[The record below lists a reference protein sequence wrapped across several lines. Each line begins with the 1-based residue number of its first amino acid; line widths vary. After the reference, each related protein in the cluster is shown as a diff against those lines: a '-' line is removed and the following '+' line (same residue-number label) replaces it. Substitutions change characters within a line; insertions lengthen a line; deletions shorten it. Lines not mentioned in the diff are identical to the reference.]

1 MRLVIHAGANKAASS
16 TLQNF
21 WNLNS
26 SKLAQ
31 FGIYYKREIINKD
44 RYFGGGNAL
53 ALINKIKKKKDLK
66 PFFKRLVK
74 EANSII
80 LNGIDTIDK

>member
-1 MRLVIHAGANKAASS
+1 MRLVIHAGAYKAASS

-31 FGIYYKREIINKD
+31 FGIYYKREIISEG
-44 RYFGGGNAL
+44 RYFGGGNG
-53 ALINKIKKKKDLK
+53 LILDNMILKK
-66 PFFKRLVK
+66 R
-74 EANSII
+74 IY
-80 LNGIDTIDK
+80 